1 MRRSRAGTRR
11 GRKVTDGWYLD
22 PFRHHHDRYFTDG
35 RPTDLVR
42 DGEHE
47 SIDPP
52 PELLLSSPLVPVP
65 VHSRTLG
72 PRDLRRADDNEA
84 QPAFDPRAASDR
96 ATSAMV
102 RYGAAR

>member
-1 MRRSRAGTRR
+1 MRRNAGR
-11 GRKVTDGWYLD
+11 GWWARKPSDGWYLD

-42 DGEHE
+42 DGQRE
-47 SIDPP
+47 SFDPP

-65 VHSRTLG
+65 VSHRARS

-84 QPAFDPRAASDR
+84 QAAFDPRAASDR

-102 RYGAAR
+102 RFGAAR